1 MEGAVHLFG
10 AVYETPFRRY
20 RDGPVPLQEPPESLL
35 ALLLASW
42 AGPGARSVL
51 HVARSETRADRLAR
65 TARSFAPELDVLLI
79 PPWDCSPYDRASPSC
94 SVMGRRVAALQR
106 LAGPA
111 SPNGRLVVATVETVL
126 QRLPPRSAWAGARLD
141 LAANRSTD
149 DLKVWLLGNGY
160 VLDERVDEPGE
171 AAFRGEVIEIFPSS
185 GEEPVRIDLA
195 DGRIG
200 GMRRYD
206 PVGQRTT
213 SKVDT
218 LVLGPASEVLLP
230 EDVVRSFLEE
240 AVPDGA
246 SEILLGSP
254 ERPRRASGLEHRLP
268 AFYGELETLFDYLP
282 EAAVSF
288 DPEIEERRHA
298 ALDQISDGHATR
310 AAIHGNGNAGAGAL
324 FEPRHLYL
332 EEAEWRERLT
342 GRSAVLFDVAN
353 GGDESDT
360 RLPEF
365 VAAGDPAHELARF
378 VESRA
383 KAGVRIVLAAPD
395 ETGRARLARLVERR
409 TGIVAATIERWAEV
423 SGLPVGAVASATLDV
438 SGGFALPD
446 VVLIAA
452 QDVGIRPV
460 QARTTAA
467 AADAL
472 LTAGELRPGDLV
484 VHADHGIARLRGL
497 ELVEQGDE
505 SGPAAEFLSLDYAGG
520 RKLLAPVLEIDR
532 IWRYGAETADVAL
545 DRLGGE
551 DWQARKAEVEAQL
564 EVAAREL
571 LARARKRAEA
581 SGPPLQAPGAA
592 YRRFVARFPFTETE
606 DQARAITAALGD
618 LARGAPPMDRL
629 VCGDVGFG
637 KTEVALRA
645 ACAAALAGR
654 QVALVAPTTVL
665 VRQHL
670 ETFRRR
676 FAGLYVRIEQ
686 LSRLA
691 GGAEAR
697 AVRSGI
703 ADGSVRIAIGTQA
716 LLSEQVRF
724 ADLGLVIIDEEQRFG
739 ARQKEQLRQLREG
752 VHVLTL
758 TATPIPRT
766 LQSALVGLL
775 DISVIAT
782 PPVRRRPVRTFLTPF
797 DPAVVLEA
805 LRCEARRGGQSFVVC
820 PRIQDL
826 QPMADR
832 LARLVPELDVAVA
845 HGRMKTDA
853 LGEIMVR
860 FAAGSHDVL
869 LSTNIIESGLDIPNA
884 NTMLVWRADRFGLA
898 QLHQLRGR
906 VGRGARRAAIYLLTD
921 PDKPLP
927 GATDQRLR
935 TLEALEG
942 LGAGF
947 AIGARDLDLR
957 GAGDLLGEEQAG
969 YVRMIGTELCQRLL
983 GRALR
988 RVRGEP
994 DPIDCRVELQLGTP
1008 ALIPDDY
1015 VPEPEIRIALYRRLL
1030 ELTDAAEVAAFGE
1043 ELIDRF
1049 GSIPAPAEALIGLA
1063 ELRRR
1068 CCALGI
1074 LRLEAGPKAVALEF
1088 QAGESL
1094 GRAAAG
1100 LAAEGADIRIGERR
1114 LIVPKGAWYPDVHL
1128 TSLAH
1133 LLERVGASISAEEHA
1148 HGRPDDS
1155 RFKPPG

>member
-1 MEGAVHLFG
+1 MDAAVRSLGALD
-10 AVYETPFRRY
+10 APPFRPY
-20 RDGPVPLQEPPESLL
+20 ADGRAPIATPPESLL

-42 AGPGARSVL
+42 ASAGVRSVL
-51 HVARSETRADRLAR
+51 HVARSETRAERLAR
-65 TARSFAPELDVLLI
+65 AARSFAPELEVLLI
-79 PPWDCSPYDRASPSC
+79 APWDCSPYDRASPSC
-94 SVMGRRVAALQR
+94 GVMGRRVAVLGR
-106 LAGPA
+106 LAEQAPSTG
-111 SPNGRLVVATVETVL
+111 GLVIATVETVL
-126 QRLPPRSAWAGARLD
+126 QRLPPRSVWGKARLK
-141 LAANRSTD
+141 LAAGRSTD
-149 DLKVWLLGNGY
+149 DLKLWLVSNGY

-171 AAFRGEVIEIFPSS
+171 AAFRGEVIDIFPSS
-185 GEEPVRIDLA
+185 GEEPVRIELA
-195 DGRIG
+195 DGRVG
-200 GMRRYD
+200 RMRRYD
-206 PVGQRTT
+206 PVDQRTT
-213 SKVDT
+213 TDVST
-218 LVLGPASEVLLP
+218 LVLRPASEVLLP
-230 EDVVRSFLEE
+230 RDVVRSFLENAEHE
-240 AVPDGA
+240 AA
-246 SEILLGSP
+246 SEILVGAP

-268 AFYGELETLFDYLP
+268 AFYDELETLFDYLP

-288 DPEIEERRHA
+288 DPEVEERRSA
-298 ALDQISDGHATR
+298 TLEQIADGYATR
-310 AAIHGNGNAGAGAL
+310 AAIHGNGAAAAGAPPL
-324 FEPRHLYL
+324 QPRHLYL
-332 EEAEWRERLT
+332 DETEWRQRLR
-342 GRSAVLFDVAN
+342 GRSVVVFGAAN
-353 GGDESDT
+353 GGDESGA
-360 RLPEF
+360 RLPDF
-365 VAAGDPAHELARF
+365 VAADDGARELARF

-383 KAGVRIVLAAPD
+383 QAGARIVLAAPD
-395 ETGRARLARLVERR
+395 EAGRSRLARLVERR
-409 TGIVAATIERWAEV
+409 TGIEVAAIERWADVLE
-423 SGLPVGAVASATLDV
+423 LPRSGAVASAILDV
-438 SGGFALPD
+438 NGGFALPE

-452 QDVGIRPV
+452 QDLGIRSV
-460 QARTTAA
+460 QAQTDAA
-467 AADAL
+467 AGDAL

-484 VHADHGIARLRGL
+484 VHADHGVARLRGL
-497 ELVEQGDE
+497 ELVEQRDE
-505 SGPAAEFLSLDYAGG
+505 RGPAAEFLSLEYAGG

-532 IWRYGAETADVAL
+532 IWRYGSEAADVAL
-545 DRLGGE
+545 DRLGGD

-571 LARARKRAEA
+571 QARARARAEV
-581 SGPPLQAPGAA
+581 SGPSLQAPGAA

-665 VRQHL
+665 VSQHL

-676 FAGLYVRIEQ
+676 FAGVDVRIEQ
-686 LSRLA
+686 LSRLS
-691 GGAEAR
+691 GGAAAR

-739 ARQKEQLRQLREG
+739 ARQKERLRRLRDG

-766 LQSALVGLL
+766 LQAVLVGLQ
-775 DISVIAT
+775 DVSVIAT
-782 PPVRRRPVRTFLTPF
+782 PPVRRRPVRTFVTPF

-805 LRCEARRGGQSFVVC
+805 LRREAQRGGQSFFVC

-832 LARLVPELDVAVA
+832 LARLVPELDVVVA

-853 LGEIMVR
+853 LDEIMVR
-860 FAAGSHDVL
+860 FAAGAHDVL
-869 LSTNIIESGLDIPNA
+869 LTTNIIESGLDIPNA

-906 VGRGARRAAIYLLTD
+906 VGRGARRAAIYLLAD
-921 PDKPLP
+921 PGRPLP
-927 GATDQRLR
+927 SATEQRLR

-969 YVRMIGTELCQRLL
+969 YVRVIGTELFQRLL
-983 GRALR
+983 RRALH
-988 RVRGEP
+988 RVRGEA
-994 DPIDCRVELQLGTP
+994 DPIDCRLEVALDTA
-1008 ALIPDDY
+1008 ALIPADY

-1030 ELTDAAEVAAFGE
+1030 ELTDAAEVAAFAE
-1043 ELIDRF
+1043 ELVDRF
-1049 GSIPAPAEALIGLA
+1049 GPMPPSAEALVGLA
-1063 ELRRR
+1063 DLRRR

-1074 LRLEAGPKAVALEF
+1074 VRLEAGPKAVALEF
-1088 QAGESL
+1088 EDDAAL
-1094 GRAAAG
+1094 RRAAADLG
-1100 LAAEGADIRIGERR
+1100 ARGADLLVRDRR
-1114 LIVPKGAWYPDVHL
+1114 LIVARDPDGPRLDLPHL
-1128 TSLAH
+1128 RHFLD
-1133 LLERVGASISAEEHA
+1133 RVEAALSAQTC
-1148 HGRPDDS
+1148 HGRARTD
-1155 RFKPPG
+1155 R